1 MDNLIVMPRPATPT
15 SYRLP
20 EGGSAAILFFTG
32 VRYLRHV
39 DEAALRPP
47 VSKAPVAPR
56 RRRSDKAKKITASRA
71 EQIA

>member
-15 SYRLP
+15 FYRLP

-39 DEAALRPP
+39 DEGALRSP
-47 VSKAPVAPR
+47 VPTAPAAPR
-56 RRRSDKAKKITASRA
+56 RRRSDKVKKVIASRA